1 MASGKKILD
10 ALRALLGAARSRR
23 HKARVSE
30 VVGLGHARGRIV
42 IQRPRETING
52 EPAYRDDDGNLV
64 AGRRWITDPVLLCQI
79 PDPRDVETLHV
90 DNSLNV
96 KTNAGID
103 FLHHQGY
110 GSSGLGTNGLNFI
123 ALSDDALTENA
134 ASTTLSTEIVANGLS
149 RAQGTVAHTGGT
161 TTTTISHT
169 FTATGAQS
177 AQKAAL
183 FTLISGG
190 TMNHALA
197 FTERT
202 LQLNDTILV
211 TFTITLS

>member
-1 MASGKKILD
+1 MAHGKKLLE
-10 ALRALLGAARSRR
+10 ALRGLLAFSSR
-23 HKARVSE
+23 KKKIAVGE
-30 VVGLGHARGRIV
+30 IIGLGHAKGRII
-42 IQRPRETING
+42 IQRPHEHVDG

-64 AGRRWITDPVLLCQI
+64 VGRRWIVDPALLCQV
-79 PDPRDVETLHV
+79 PDPRDVETLHA
-90 DNSLNV
+90 DDSLNV

-110 GSSGLGTNGLNFI
+110 GTSGLGTNGLNWI
-123 ALSDDALTENA
+123 ALSDDALTENG
-134 ASTTLSTEIVANGLS
+134 ASTTLSTEIASNGLS
-149 RAQGTVAHTGGT
+149 RAQGAVAHTGGT
-161 TTTTISHT
+161 TTTTIAHT

-177 AQKAAL
+177 AKKAAL
-183 FTLISGG
+183 FTLVAGG

-202 LQLNDTILV
+202 LQAADTILV